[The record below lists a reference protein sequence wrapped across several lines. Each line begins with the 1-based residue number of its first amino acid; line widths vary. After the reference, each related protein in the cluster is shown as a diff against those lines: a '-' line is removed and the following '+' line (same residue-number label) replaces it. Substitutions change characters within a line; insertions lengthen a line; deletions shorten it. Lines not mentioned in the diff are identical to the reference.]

1 MWMGARTD
9 ALKRQDVSG
18 AMNYRL
24 GIDLGSTSLGWAVFR
39 LNDEG
44 LPVALIKAGVRIFHD
59 GREAAKSGG
68 VGAPLAVKRRIARG
82 LRRRR
87 DRMLKRKKRLMNQLI
102 AFGFFPDNKEARK
115 RLETLY
121 PNPYA
126 LRAAGV
132 ERALKPEEFA
142 RALFHL
148 NQRRGFKSNRKLD
161 KEPDAGAGAD
171 IVKKSSEESA
181 MKAGISDLRKTL
193 KERQYT
199 AGQLFNE
206 RLGQG
211 ARVRNRSVLVNKG
224 GKEQLESTY
233 EMSIDRQMVA
243 EEFDAIWKTQAGF
256 NPTLFNDKARDA
268 LRDTLLFQRPLKP
281 IRPGRC
287 TLMPEEER
295 APLALPSSQRFRIYQ
310 EVNNLRISD
319 DQMNERSL
327 TLEERDKVVALLE
340 KQGESRFSKLNTL
353 LNLSDTMH
361 FNLDDGK
368 RDRLKGNSV
377 SIALSKPNAFGE
389 AWASFDEHLQ
399 DEIVWKLVDEDS
411 EKVLMDWLVATTKV
425 DAERARAIARVR
437 LPEGYGN
444 LSRKAL
450 ERIVPELR
458 KGVVTYSEAV
468 QAAGFEHHSKLG
480 FDYADSDVETY
491 IDPRTGEPLLNPETG
506 EIQVAFKSLPYYGKP
521 LRRHVAFGTDNPKDP
536 EEVRYGKIANP
547 TVHIGLNQVRQVVNG
562 LIRFYG
568 RPAEV
573 VVELARDLKQSKK
586 DREDE
591 QREQK
596 RNQDR
601 NERISKEIAAIL
613 KIDPSEVKKRDIV
626 KWKLWEELSADA
638 ADRRCPYSGQQISKS
653 MLLSDQVEIEHILP
667 FSRTL
672 DDSMHNKTVA
682 LTKVNRVKANRT
694 PYEAREDFEREG
706 WKYDDILLRVNGFP
720 RHLQRKAKRFAP
732 DGYEQWL
739 GNEKDFIA
747 RALNDTRYMSRIAK
761 QYLELV
767 CPRGVRVIPGG
778 VTAKIRHHLG
788 LNDILG
794 EDGLKNRNDH
804 RHHAVDACVIGVTD
818 RSFMQRLATASARA
832 YEQGVD
838 RLISSFA
845 APWPT
850 YRDHVVRAIDN
861 ILVSHKPDHGY
872 QKAMLEDTAHGIR
885 KDGTI
890 NPSRSSS
897 KANISF
903 VNPISEPGQERRH
916 GVDADGKPLP
926 YKGYVGGS
934 NYCIEIFKDEKG
946 KWGGEV
952 ISTFDAYQVIRKAG
966 SVSKGLQILRDKEKA
981 QNGMPLVMRLMI
993 DDCVKLDADGYT
1005 SRTVFRVVKIA
1016 ATGQVFMAP
1025 INEANVAARTAAG
1038 ADHPLKYTSKYA
1050 GSFKKARARKVSITP
1065 IGRLSDPGFK
1075 E

>member
-1 MWMGARTD
+1 M
-9 ALKRQDVSG
+9 K
-18 AMNYRL
+18 YRL

-102 AFGFFPDNKEARK
+102 AFGFFPEDKEARK

-171 IVKKSSEESA
+171 TVKKSSEESA

-193 KERQYT
+193 KERHYT

-211 ARVRNRSVLVNKG
+211 GRVRNRSVLVNKG

-243 EEFDAIWKTQAGF
+243 DEFDAIWKTQAGF

-319 DQMNERSL
+319 DQMNERAL

-340 KQGESRFSKLNTL
+340 KQGEIKFSKLYTL

-368 RDRLKGNSV
+368 RDRLKGNAV
-377 SIALSKPNAFGE
+377 SIALSKPNAFGD

-411 EKVLMDWLVATTKV
+411 EKVLVDWLVATTKV

-458 KGVVTYSEAV
+458 KGVVTYSDAV

-480 FDYADSDVETY
+480 FDYAESDVEAY
-491 IDPRTGEPLLNPETG
+491 IDPWTGEQLVNPETG
-506 EIQVAFKSLPYYGKP
+506 EIQVVFKSLPYYGKP

-586 DREDE
+586 DRDDE
-591 QREQK
+591 LREQK

-601 NERISKEIAAIL
+601 NERIAKEIASVL

-626 KWKLWEELSADA
+626 KWKLWEELGG
-638 ADRRCPYSGQQISKS
+638 ADRLCPYSGQQISAS

-682 LTKVNRVKANRT
+682 ITKVNRVKANRT

-706 WKYDDILLRVNGFP
+706 WKYEDILLRVNKFP
-720 RHLQRKAKRFAP
+720 PRLQRKAKRFAP

-739 GNEKDFIA
+739 GKEKDFIA

-767 CPRGVRVIPGG
+767 CPKGVRVIPGG

-818 RSFMQRLATASARA
+818 HAFMQRLATASARA

-838 RLISSFA
+838 RLISGFEP
-845 APWPT
+845 PWPT

-872 QKAMLEDTAHGIR
+872 QKAMQEDTAHGIR

-897 KANISF
+897 KKNITF

-934 NYCIEIFKDEKG
+934 NYCIEIFRGEKG
-946 KWGGEV
+946 KWEGNV
-952 ISTFDAYQVIRKAG
+952 VSTFGAYQVIRKAG
-966 SVSKGLQILRDKEKA
+966 SVSKGIQILRDKEKA

-993 DDCVKLDADGYT
+993 DDCVKMDVDGY
-1005 SRTVFRVVKIA
+1005 SPRTVFRVAKISSE
-1016 ATGQVFMAP
+1016 GQVSMAP
-1025 INEANVAARTAAG
+1025 INEANVAARTVKG
-1038 ADHPLKYTSKYA
+1038 AEHPLSYTRKCAS
-1050 GSFKKARARKVSITP
+1050 SFMKARARKVSVTP

>member
-9 ALKRQDVSG
+9 ARKRQDVSG
-18 AMNYRL
+18 IMKYRL

-82 LRRRR
+82 LRRRS

-102 AFGFFPDNKEARK
+102 AFGFFPEDKEARK

-171 IVKKSSEESA
+171 TVKKSSEESA

-193 KERQYT
+193 QERHYT

-211 ARVRNRSVLVNKG
+211 ERVRNRSVLVNKG

-243 EEFDAIWKTQAGF
+243 DEFDAIWKTQAGF

-319 DQMNERSL
+319 DQMNERAL

-340 KQGESRFSKLNTL
+340 KQGEIKFSKLYTL

-368 RDRLKGNSV
+368 RDRLKGNAV
-377 SIALSKPNAFGE
+377 SIALSKPNAFGD
-389 AWASFDEHLQ
+389 AWTSFDEHLQ
-399 DEIVWKLVDEDS
+399 DEIVWTLVDEDS
-411 EKVLMDWLVATTKV
+411 EKVLVDWLVATTKV

-458 KGVVTYSEAV
+458 KGVVTYSDAV

-480 FDYADSDVETY
+480 FDYAESDVEAY
-491 IDPRTGEPLLNPETG
+491 IDPLTGEQLVDPETG
-506 EIQVAFKSLPYYGKP
+506 EIKVVFKSLPYYGKP

-586 DREDE
+586 EREEE

-601 NERISKEIAAIL
+601 NERIAKDIAAIL
-613 KIDPSEVKKRDIV
+613 KIDPSEVKRRDIV
-626 KWKLWEELSADA
+626 KWKLWEELSADV
-638 ADRRCPYSGQQISKS
+638 ADRCCPYSGQQISAS

-682 LTKVNRVKANRT
+682 ITKVNRVKANRT

-732 DGYEQWL
+732 DGYEQWK
-739 GNEKDFIA
+739 GKEQDFIA

-804 RHHAVDACVIGVTD
+804 RHHAVDACVIGVID
-818 RSFMQRLATASARA
+818 YSFMQRLATASARA
-832 YEQGVD
+832 HEQGMD
-838 RLISSFA
+838 RLISGFEP
-845 APWPT
+845 PWPT

-897 KANISF
+897 KKNITF

-934 NYCIEIFKDEKG
+934 NYCIEIFRGEKG
-946 KWGGEV
+946 KWEGNV
-952 ISTFDAYQVIRKAG
+952 VSTFGAYQVIRKAG

-993 DDCVKLDADGYT
+993 DDCVKMDVDGY
-1005 SRTVFRVVKIA
+1005 SPRTVFRVAKISSE
-1016 ATGQVFMAP
+1016 GQVSMAP
-1025 INEANVAARTAAG
+1025 INEANVAARTVKG
-1038 ADHPLKYTSKYA
+1038 AEHPLSYTRKCAS
-1050 GSFKKARARKVSITP
+1050 SFMKARARKVSVTP

>member
-1 MWMGARTD
+1 M
-9 ALKRQDVSG
+9 
-18 AMNYRL
+18 
-24 GIDLGSTSLGWAVFR
+24 
-39 LNDEG
+39 
-44 LPVALIKAGVRIFHD
+44 
-59 GREAAKSGG
+59 
-68 VGAPLAVKRRIARG
+68 
-82 LRRRR
+82 
-87 DRMLKRKKRLMNQLI
+87 
-102 AFGFFPDNKEARK
+102 
-115 RLETLY
+115 
-121 PNPYA
+121 
-126 LRAAGV
+126 
-132 ERALKPEEFA
+132 
-142 RALFHL
+142 
-148 NQRRGFKSNRKLD
+148 
-161 KEPDAGAGAD
+161 
-171 IVKKSSEESA
+171 
-181 MKAGISDLRKTL
+181 
-193 KERQYT
+193 
-199 AGQLFNE
+199 
-206 RLGQG
+206 
-211 ARVRNRSVLVNKG
+211 
-224 GKEQLESTY
+224 
-233 EMSIDRQMVA
+233 
-243 EEFDAIWKTQAGF
+243 
-256 NPTLFNDKARDA
+256 
-268 LRDTLLFQRPLKP
+268 
-281 IRPGRC
+281 
-287 TLMPEEER
+287 
-295 APLALPSSQRFRIYQ
+295 
-310 EVNNLRISD
+310 
-319 DQMNERSL
+319 
-327 TLEERDKVVALLE
+327 
-340 KQGESRFSKLNTL
+340 
-353 LNLSDTMH
+353 
-361 FNLDDGK
+361 
-368 RDRLKGNSV
+368 
-377 SIALSKPNAFGE
+377 
-389 AWASFDEHLQ
+389 
-399 DEIVWKLVDEDS
+399 
-411 EKVLMDWLVATTKV
+411 
-425 DAERARAIARVR
+425 
-437 LPEGYGN
+437 
-444 LSRKAL
+444 
-450 ERIVPELR
+450 
-458 KGVVTYSEAV
+458 
-468 QAAGFEHHSKLG
+468 
-480 FDYADSDVETY
+480 
-491 IDPRTGEPLLNPETG
+491 
-506 EIQVAFKSLPYYGKP
+506 
-521 LRRHVAFGTDNPKDP
+521 RRHVAFRTDNPKDP

-586 DREDE
+586 EREEE

-601 NERISKEIAAIL
+601 NERIAKDIAGIL

-638 ADRRCPYSGQQISKS
+638 ADRRCPYSGQQISAS

-682 LTKVNRVKANRT
+682 ITKVNRVKANRT

-706 WKYDDILLRVNGFP
+706 WKYDDILLRVNAFP

-739 GNEKDFIA
+739 GKEKDFIA

-804 RHHAVDACVIGVTD
+804 RHHAVDACVIGETD
-818 RSFMQRLATASARA
+818 SSFMQRLATASARA
-832 YEQGVD
+832 HEQGMD
-838 RLISSFA
+838 RLISSFE

-872 QKAMLEDTAHGIR
+872 QKAMLEDTAHGVR

-890 NPSRSSS
+890 NPSRSSN

-946 KWGGEV
+946 KWAGEV
-952 ISTFDAYQVIRKAG
+952 ISTFDVYQVIRKAG
-966 SVSKGLQILRDKEKA
+966 SVSKGLHLLRNKEKA

-993 DDCVKLDADGYT
+993 DDTVKMEVQNSDQKT
-1005 SRTVFRVVKIA
+1005 IFRV
-1016 ATGQVFMAP
+1016 ATISANGQVFMAP
-1025 INEANVAARTAAG
+1025 INEANVDARNRDKT
-1038 ADHPLKYTSKYA
+1038 DPFKYVSKTP
-1050 GSFKKARARKVSITP
+1050 GSFMKAKARQVTISP

>member
-1 MWMGARTD
+1 MGARTD

-18 AMNYRL
+18 IMKYRL

-102 AFGFFPDNKEARK
+102 AFGFFPEDKEARK

-161 KEPDAGAGAD
+161 KEPDAGAGAET
-171 IVKKSSEESA
+171 VKKSPEESA

-193 KERQYT
+193 KERHYT

-211 ARVRNRSVLVNKG
+211 ERVRNRSVLVTKG

-243 EEFDAIWKTQAGF
+243 DEFDAIWKTQAGF
-256 NPTLFNDKARDA
+256 NPTLFNDKARDT

-319 DQMNERSL
+319 DQMNERAL

-340 KQGESRFSKLNTL
+340 KQGESKFSKLRTL

-368 RDRLKGNSV
+368 RDRLKGNAV
-377 SIALSKPNAFGE
+377 SIVLSKPDAFGK

-399 DEIVWKLVDEDS
+399 DEIAWKLVDEDS
-411 EKVLMDWLVATTKV
+411 EKVLVDWLVATTKV
-425 DAERARAIARVR
+425 DAEHARAIARVR

-458 KGVVTYSEAV
+458 KGVVTYSDAV

-480 FDYADSDVETY
+480 FDYADSDVEAY
-491 IDPRTGEPLLNPETG
+491 IDPWTGEQLVNPETG
-506 EIQVAFKSLPYYGKP
+506 EIQVVFKSLPYYGKP

-568 RPAEV
+568 RPAEI

-586 DREDE
+586 DRDDE
-591 QREQK
+591 LREQK

-601 NERISKEIAAIL
+601 NERIAKEIAGIL

-626 KWKLWEELSADA
+626 KWKLWEELGA
-638 ADRRCPYSGQQISKS
+638 ADRRCPYSGQQISAS

-682 LTKVNRVKANRT
+682 ITKVNRVKANRT

-706 WKYDDILLRVNGFP
+706 WKYDDILLRVNAFP

-739 GNEKDFIA
+739 GKEKDFIA

-832 YEQGVD
+832 YEQGMD

-916 GVDADGKPLP
+916 GVDAEGNPLP
-926 YKGYVGGS
+926 YKGYIGGS
-934 NYCIEIFKDEKG
+934 NYCIEIFRGEKG
-946 KWGGEV
+946 KWEGNV
-952 ISTFDAYQVIRKAG
+952 VSTFSAYQVIRKAG

-993 DDCVKLDADGYT
+993 DDCVKMDVDGY
-1005 SRTVFRVVKIA
+1005 SPRTVFRVAKISSK
-1016 ATGQVFMAP
+1016 GQVSMAP
-1025 INEANVAARTAAG
+1025 INEANVAARTVEG
-1038 ADHPLKYTSKYA
+1038 AEHPLKYTTKYA

>member
-1 MWMGARTD
+1 MWMGDRTD

-18 AMNYRL
+18 AMKYRL

-87 DRMLKRKKRLMNQLI
+87 DRMLKRKKRLINQLI
-102 AFGFFPDNKEARK
+102 AFGFFPEDKEARK

-171 IVKKSSEESA
+171 AIKKSSEESA
-181 MKAGISDLRKTL
+181 MKAGISELRKTL
-193 KERQYT
+193 KERHYT

-211 ARVRNRSVLVNKG
+211 ARVRNRSVLITKG

-243 EEFDAIWKTQAGF
+243 DEFDAIWKTQAGF

-319 DQMNERSL
+319 DQMNERAL

-340 KQGESRFSKLNTL
+340 GQGESKFTNLRKLL
-353 LNLSDTMH
+353 KLSGTTH
-361 FNLDDGK
+361 FNLEDGK
-368 RDRLKGNSV
+368 RDRLKGNAV
-377 SIALSKPNAFGE
+377 SIALSKPNAFGD

-399 DEIVWKLVDEDS
+399 DEIVWRLVDEDS
-411 EKVLMDWLVATTKV
+411 EKVLVDWLVATTKV
-425 DAERARAIARVR
+425 DAERARVIARVR

-491 IDPRTGEPLLNPETG
+491 IDPRTGEPLVNPETG
-506 EIQVAFKSLPYYGKP
+506 EIQVVFKSLPYYGKP

-586 DREDE
+586 EREEE

-601 NERISKEIAAIL
+601 NERIAKEIAAIL

-638 ADRRCPYSGQQISKS
+638 ADRRCPYSGQQISAS

-682 LTKVNRVKANRT
+682 ITKVNRVKANRT

-706 WKYDDILLRVNGFP
+706 WKYDDILLRVNAFP

-739 GNEKDFIA
+739 GKEKDFIA

-818 RSFMQRLATASARA
+818 SSFMQRLATASARA
-832 YEQGVD
+832 HEQGMD

-916 GVDADGKPLP
+916 GVDAEGKPLP

-946 KWGGEV
+946 KWASEV
-952 ISTFDAYQVIRKAG
+952 ISTFDAYQIVRKGGGAKRG
-966 SVSKGLQILRDKEKA
+966 VSLLRNKEYA
-981 QNGMPLVMRLMI
+981 QNGRPLVMRLMI
-993 DDCVKLDADGYT
+993 DDMVKMDVKDFDP
-1005 SRTVFRVVKIA
+1005 RTVFRV
-1016 ATGQVFMAP
+1016 ATISANGQVFMAP
-1025 INEANVAARTAAG
+1025 INEANVDARNR
-1038 ADHPLKYTSKYA
+1038 DKEDPFKYVSKYA
-1050 GSFKKARARKVSITP
+1050 GSFKKARARKVTVSS